1 MAKQKGTHHKTTE
14 QRLADAEVRL
24 NKLREQARKNDT
36 RRRILIGSMYL
47 SQAEECGALNQLLT
61 RLDNWLPSGHRDRRL
76 WIDHGLGPI
85 RGLFSATLHP
95 AEQPSPGWAAKE
107 VLFK

>member
-1 MAKQKGTHHKTTE
+1 MAKGVKHKTTE
-14 QRLADAEVRL
+14 QQLADAEARL

-36 RRRILIGSMYL
+36 RRKILIGSMYL
-47 SQAEECGALNQLLT
+47 SQAEEYGALDQLLT

-76 WIDHGLGPI
+76 WLDDGIGPV
-85 RGLFSATLHP
+85 RGLYGATLQP
-95 AEQPSPGWAAKE
+95 AKKPPGWAKE